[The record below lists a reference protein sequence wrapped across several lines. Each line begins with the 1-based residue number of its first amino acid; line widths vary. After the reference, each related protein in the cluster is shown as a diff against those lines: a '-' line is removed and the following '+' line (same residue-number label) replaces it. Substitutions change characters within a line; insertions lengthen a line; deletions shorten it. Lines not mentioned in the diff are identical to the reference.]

1 MKNAKPISLE
11 ETTDLV
17 TTFVQE
23 LREKPTSNISILSKF
38 DVFVGALQE
47 LPETESTPFVEC
59 ILPFT
64 ISLYPHRLS
73 DIKEAIHEIID
84 NYLLTPYVNDGVEG
98 IFIMYKE
105 MKIPKATTVAF
116 DSSVL
121 TIQLRLKCVLFVPS
135 INTHL
140 IGYVSQKS
148 FDHHALL
155 LYGVFNV
162 NVSNELIRERVK
174 VKLEINSYVR
184 FKVRGMSFNCNPPII
199 EGDMS
204 DNHSKLLKME

>member
-84 NYLLTPYVNDGVEG
+84 NYLLTPY
-98 IFIMYKE
+98 E

-140 IGYVSQKS
+140 SLNTYNLQMIYKY